1 MNVNVLTL
9 RFLNGRL
16 LSVRFALCCKDHP
29 IEDRKMKYYQPRVLE
44 EEVFMLNFVGNY
56 EAFEG
61 AEALRRSSVD
71 FRQFAKSRIR
81 PEKQYRVKAGPW
93 IIPLMRREFSRVNA
107 TKNQILNARTTDI
120 QGHGSVLLISE
131 RAKNVFAPL
140 MPENTEF
147 LPVEVENSDDVFW
160 VRPICIE
167 RALDVEK
174 SYASILQGSSTVYER
189 PVLIGEK
196 LRGDHLFCYREIGN
210 KPVFSEELVDAIKA
224 NDLYGV
230 SFREIEVV

>member
-1 MNVNVLTL
+1 
-9 RFLNGRL
+9 
-16 LSVRFALCCKDHP
+16 
-29 IEDRKMKYYQPRVLE
+29 MKYYQPRVLE
-44 EEVFMLNFVGNY
+44 EEVFMLNFVGNH

-71 FRQFAKSRIR
+71 FRQFANSRIR

-93 IIPLMRREFSRVNA
+93 IIPLMRREFSLVEA
-107 TKNQILNARTTDI
+107 TKEELLNGRTLEI
-120 QGHGSVLLISE
+120 QQNGSILLISE
-131 RAKNVFAPL
+131 RARNVFAPL
-140 MPENTEF
+140 MPENTEI

-160 VRPICIE
+160 VRPVCVDDT
-167 RALDVEK
+167 LDVEK
-174 SYASILQGSSTVYER
+174 SYSSIGVVYER